1 MVKHEWPQLSEF
13 RDHAVAGIV
22 LPHTPAHDLLEEK
35 IVRDAERTGLSNL
48 SVPRRTSI
56 FPAFSRRTSRAIQTV
71 VTLGQGD
78 LIPVTLVETTYR
90 IVVQFFA
97 GLWVTA
103 ILTAYTFFFTHKDAN
118 LTSNISTRLD
128 QAVHFLLARKAPT
141 QLVASVDTYF
151 QYMQRTRNGVE
162 EELIVAALPPHYRSQ
177 CSHYAK
183 PCCNVEK
190 QTKCS
195 LWRAVK

>member
-1 MVKHEWPQLSEF
+1 MVLFFYGVYFCHVAASGYMLVAHWECGLEF
-13 RDHAVAGIV
+13 TRC
-22 LPHTPAHDLLEEK
+22 
-35 IVRDAERTGLSNL
+35 ERTPNSSGCWVLRDRLEKGSRFRQY
-48 SVPRRTSI
+48 VRTLYW
-56 FPAFSRRTSRAIQTV
+56 ACKTV

-128 QAVHFLLARKAPT
+128 QAVHVSLCWTECQCVQRLNSHSRFEFVVP
-141 QLVASVDTYF
+141 ASSKGPDA
-151 QYMQRTRNGVE
+151 TRC
-162 EELIVAALPPHYRSQ
+162 I
-177 CSHYAK
+177 C
-183 PCCNVEK
+183 
-190 QTKCS
+190 
-195 LWRAVK
+195 